1 MVSKKRSLAKSVT
14 WRLVAIVVTFVVGYI
29 MTGSIELAA
38 SLSLVSNVVNFIL
51 YYLHERVW
59 LTVRWGKR

>member
-14 WRLVAIVVTFVVGYI
+14 WRLVAIVVTFIVGYI
-29 MTGSIELAA
+29 MTGSLELAA
-38 SLSLVSNVVNFIL
+38 SLSVVSNVINFIL